1 MKKHLFFSL
10 TRASLLYSLAV
21 VLFFTACS
29 TDNASKSIEVT
40 SPPKW
45 EEQLQNGLNLSK
57 QRSDD
62 QLRLLS
68 YEYLGKIKT
77 KEEMIALTDEIFADC
92 SYTVISNLFIDGNI
106 EYEFTTWAELRKD
119 YKYAGLKV
127 RDDIRNE
134 DIVINQTDVIELTWS
149 YKGNIYRSK
158 AIASHD
164 SGIIYDNISTY
175 ANSSSTFPLES
186 AETVESSIEHTDTR
200 TVGVNPVTVKY
211 EKTFRGT
218 NEIGILQW
226 SASFVCNSPFDKNGI
241 LGVPTM
247 SARPLQQRG
256 WVCDA
261 KIRTLYGT
269 PNVSDYHTFAWG
281 YAYRDD
287 RGSAYLTE
295 SGNGYDISFGAMG
308 ETGTVTHRHPDIHN
322 NN

>member
-1 MKKHLFFSL
+1 MKKYLFL
-10 TRASLLYSLAV
+10 GITRASLLCSLAV
-21 VLFFTACS
+21 VLLFTACS
-29 TDNASKSIEVT
+29 TDNTSKSTEVT
-40 SPPKW
+40 SSPKW
-45 EEQLQNGLNLSK
+45 EEQLQYGLNLSK
-57 QRSDD
+57 QRGDD

-68 YEYLGKIKT
+68 YEYLGKVRSE
-77 KEEMIALTDEIFADC
+77 EEMMALTDEIFADC
-92 SYTVISNLFIDGNI
+92 SYTVISNLFVDGHI

-164 SGIIYDNISTY
+164 NGIIYDNISTY
-175 ANSSSTFPLES
+175 ANSSSTFPLEP
-186 AETVESSIEHTDTR
+186 AETAESSVEYTDTR
-200 TVGVNPVTVKY
+200 TVNANPATVRFQ
-211 EKTFRGT
+211 KTFRGT

-226 SASFVCNSPFDKNGI
+226 SASFDCSSKFDENGI
-241 LGVPTM
+241 FLSASM
-247 SARPLQQRG
+247 SAIPLEQRG

-261 KIRTLYGT
+261 KIRTLHGT

-295 SGNGYDISFGAMG
+295 SGNGYDISYGAMG
-308 ETGTVTHRHPDIHN
+308 ETGTVTHRHPDFQ
-322 NN
+322 